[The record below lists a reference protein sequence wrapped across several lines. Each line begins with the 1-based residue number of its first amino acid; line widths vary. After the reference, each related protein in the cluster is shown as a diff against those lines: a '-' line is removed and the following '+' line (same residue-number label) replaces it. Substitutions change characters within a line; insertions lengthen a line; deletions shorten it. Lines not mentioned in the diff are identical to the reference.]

1 MMITLSTLRKIAYLS
16 IVFFAMASFAHAEK
30 PIVMF
35 SDMTDG
41 PTTGWEQSTNKGAAV
56 SVWCRNIGTSRGS
69 SYVSVGGVNLTNDT
83 DYAEWGATTNPTVPL
98 GMQRITFFLNSS
110 MTTSGTYPNTTI
122 TVTTADGTSDSIP
135 FHCRE
140 LADSSIYYLDNVNG
154 SDSNSGLTAAQAKRT
169 TAWARGNLE
178 AGDVCY
184 LKGSGTPYTDHDK
197 GSMYHAGGLF
207 SFGGGSN
214 PNHNNG
220 IEGKSISVS
229 AFPGDH
235 VEMKAN
241 EESTSLVLKSCIY
254 MYYGGSQVEFWTFS
268 KFTMEATWAAVSLGG
283 NGFTG
288 GGVSHFRVIGND
300 ATTKLT
306 STGQWGNIIVAY
318 GNSHGMDH
326 LYVYGNYLHDQCA
339 DFRGQDTGR
348 RVYQIYIGGYGSLNH
363 IYIGWNDMGWGS
375 QGRGFQIY
383 GHNPADSL
391 DNFHVHNN
399 WFHDNVRQNV
409 ILGGGDGSSA
419 YGFVKTCYFYNNI
432 LSNPGNGDPA
442 IVIGGVGNGR
452 YGGDFYLYN
461 NIIHSADYAYPT
473 IQLTGHINSMTLRN
487 NIIYGY
493 PNSWDY
499 YTYYPDSVPS
509 NLTADHNLYYGAGE
523 NAVPSWDNSTLSND
537 DPKFVNSNPVS
548 FLDFKMQPDSP
559 LVGAGIDTTAIVK
572 TDFLGLVRSSASL
585 SIGAFEE
592 GMSSVIPPVTLDPP
606 TNLRIE

>member
-1 MMITLSTLRKIAYLS
+1 
-16 IVFFAMASFAHAEK
+16 
-30 PIVMF
+30 
-35 SDMTDG
+35 
-41 PTTGWEQSTNKGAAV
+41 
-56 SVWCRNIGTSRGS
+56 
-69 SYVSVGGVNLTNDT
+69 
-83 DYAEWGATTNPTVPL
+83 
-98 GMQRITFFLNSS
+98 
-110 MTTSGTYPNTTI
+110 
-122 TVTTADGTSDSIP
+122 
-135 FHCRE
+135 
-140 LADSSIYYLDNVNG
+140 
-154 SDSNSGLTAAQAKRT
+154 
-169 TAWARGNLE
+169 
-178 AGDVCY
+178 
-184 LKGSGTPYTDHDK
+184 
-197 GSMYHAGGLF
+197 
-207 SFGGGSN
+207 
-214 PNHNNG
+214 
-220 IEGKSISVS
+220 
-229 AFPGDH
+229 
-235 VEMKAN
+235 
-241 EESTSLVLKSCIY
+241 
-254 MYYGGSQVEFWTFS
+254 
-268 KFTMEATWAAVSLGG
+268 
-283 NGFTG
+283 
-288 GGVSHFRVIGND
+288 
-300 ATTKLT
+300 
-306 STGQWGNIIVAY
+306 
-318 GNSHGMDH
+318 
-326 LYVYGNYLHDQCA
+326 HDQCA